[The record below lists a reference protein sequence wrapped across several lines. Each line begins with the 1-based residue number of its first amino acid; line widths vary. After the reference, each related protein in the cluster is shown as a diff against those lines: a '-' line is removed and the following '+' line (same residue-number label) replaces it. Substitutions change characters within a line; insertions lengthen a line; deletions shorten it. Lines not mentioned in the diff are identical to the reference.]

1 MYVCICEHDLCVWCT
16 CICTCLVMWAD
27 ARGGCWVS
35 CCVTLFLIPLRLGL
49 PLIIELET
57 GSPTDHWA
65 WDWVSNWSL
74 SLRQGLPRS
83 WSCDGSQ
90 QALVILQ
97 PPYVIV
103 LELQVCV
110 HQCPA
115 FYLDASV
122 WTCLHVSSASMLAHT
137 HWIISPTPRIESF
150 MKNVFAKW
158 IYKF

>member
-1 MYVCICEHDLCVWCT
+1 MYMWAWPMCVVYVHMYVFSYVSRCQRRMLGILLCH
-16 CICTCLVMWAD
+16 
-27 ARGGCWVS
+27 S
-35 CCVTLFLIPLRLGL
+35 FPYS
-49 PLIIELET
+49 LET

-65 WDWVSNWSL
+65 WDRVSHWSL
-74 SLRQGLPRS
+74 SLRQGLPWS